1 MPHPSWSSRHRGQ
14 PQPRAVYVFNFLPH
28 SPNNK
33 THPPPGWNGCTSQKL
48 WNAFFTHTGSV
59 RCLVCFIFLCV
70 HSWKDDNSK
79 TLRMERF
86 LKKIP
91 TPNFVI
97 RSLLTLDGCGD
108 ARMQHY
114 ICSRWVGRSPYF
126 GRPAAPGEINHCRMT
141 HPDGRP
147 MLPPGTS
154 RSCSASLW

>member
-1 MPHPSWSSRHRGQ
+1 MHSSHIL
-14 PQPRAVYVFNFLPH
+14 ALFDVWFVLF
-28 SPNNK
+28 
-33 THPPPGWNGCTSQKL
+33 
-48 WNAFFTHTGSV
+48 
-59 RCLVCFIFLCV
+59 FLCV

-91 TPNFVI
+91 IPHFEI

-147 MLPPGTS
+147 MLPPRDLS
-154 RSCSASLW
+154 VEQRVPW